1 MQGHL
6 SAASKVAY
14 IWNDGSE
21 PLRHNKG
28 WQSFTFLHS
37 SNQMV
42 DFEKETLR

>member
-6 SAASKVAY
+6 NAASKVAY

-21 PLRHNKG
+21 PLRDITKAG
-28 WQSFTFLHS
+28 SPFLYS
-37 SNQMV
+37 PNQMV